1 MGLMA
6 LGVVGL
12 VLGLLQPWRT
22 CGDDII
28 AAACPAT
35 GTELGVMIGA
45 MIVGLAGFV
54 VMFFAL
60 RRS

>member
-35 GTELGVMIGA
+35 GTELGVMI
-45 MIVGLAGFV
+45 VGLAGFV